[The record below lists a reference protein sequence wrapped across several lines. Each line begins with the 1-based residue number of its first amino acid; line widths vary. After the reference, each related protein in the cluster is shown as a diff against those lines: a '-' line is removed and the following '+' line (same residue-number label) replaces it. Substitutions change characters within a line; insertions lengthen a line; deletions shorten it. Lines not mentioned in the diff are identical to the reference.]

1 MLDAI
6 PEISDEE
13 VLTNLLKQGSF
24 EAVSKFLL
32 RKSLSFEI
40 LEELKTIDV
49 DKFKFLKKALA
60 VLSTKDLKLIQGER
74 FKGLTDAEKKEIL
87 KDIIQFSK
95 KEKDE
100 ILGVL
105 RQIKEG
111 A

>member
-1 MLDAI
+1 MLDDI

-24 EAVSKFLL
+24 EAISKFLL
-32 RKSLSFEI
+32 KKSLSFEI
-40 LEELKTIDV
+40 LEELKTRDV
-49 DKFKFLKKALA
+49 DKFLQKTLS
-60 VLSTKDLKLIQGER
+60 VLSNKDLELIQGEG
-74 FKGLTDAEKKEIL
+74 FKGLTDAEKREIL

-100 ILGVL
+100 ILGIL